1 MTEKEKNACP
11 ITGRMTNPVPNLQ
24 NPPIRTEE
32 GRRIRDLFFPR
43 PVIKEHTP

>member
-11 ITGRMTNPVPNLQ
+11 ITGRMSTHEPRLQ

-32 GRRIRDLFFPR
+32 GRRIHDLFVPR